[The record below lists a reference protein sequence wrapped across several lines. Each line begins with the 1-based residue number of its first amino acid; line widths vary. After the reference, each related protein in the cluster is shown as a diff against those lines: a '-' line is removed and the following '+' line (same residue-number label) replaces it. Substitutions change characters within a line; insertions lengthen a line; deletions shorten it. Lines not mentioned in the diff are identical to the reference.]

1 MSPDEQK
8 QQLAEV
14 NRRITVL
21 RVNERGL
28 IRRYSIQND
37 REKELEQEVKRMTNE
52 ITSMES
58 NVIKRIGYLE
68 RFKTMSLYRIE
79 ALQKALNETVAES
92 DYEKLQNDLN
102 KITLKYRDL
111 LEKENHLVAKSAAVE
126 LLEVNEF

>member
-1 MSPDEQK
+1 
-8 QQLAEV
+8 
-14 NRRITVL
+14 
-21 RVNERGL
+21 
-28 IRRYSIQND
+28 
-37 REKELEQEVKRMTNE
+37 
-52 ITSMES
+52 MES